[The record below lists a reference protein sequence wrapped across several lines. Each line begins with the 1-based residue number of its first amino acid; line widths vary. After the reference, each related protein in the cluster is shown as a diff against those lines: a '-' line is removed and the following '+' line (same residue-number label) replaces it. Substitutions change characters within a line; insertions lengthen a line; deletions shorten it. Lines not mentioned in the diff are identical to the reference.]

1 MKALIA
7 SGMVSA
13 GMLGLAACQ
22 TVPTAPSGF
31 LSSYDGT
38 SSQKGSLR
46 ASNVHRRDDAAARSI
61 DRVYLE
67 RAVLVAD
74 AAPDLDAAEIAMVL
88 QEVDRQI
95 CFEISERF
103 TVVDRPSDDVGRIRT
118 GVTRILPTN
127 GVGSVISAAVS
138 YFVPGPIG
146 VRMPG
151 STGGLAAEVEML
163 APDNRQVAMIAWA
176 RNATAVG
183 TDDPSLSRVGDALQ
197 FAEPLGDAVGDA
209 LAPGDRPVRPIAD
222 PDPCSAYGPRRNIA
236 GSIAQR
242 LVGFGT
248 GLYVPEMSGTGAA
261 PTATPN
267 E

>member
-74 AAPDLDAAEIAMVL
+74 AAPDLDAAEIATSVPPSRPCSL
-88 QEVDRQI
+88 DSL
-95 CFEISERF
+95 ISKHPEKRWP
-103 TVVDRPSDDVGRIRT
+103 VPPSR
-118 GVTRILPTN
+118 
-127 GVGSVISAAVS
+127 
-138 YFVPGPIG
+138 
-146 VRMPG
+146 
-151 STGGLAAEVEML
+151 
-163 APDNRQVAMIAWA
+163 
-176 RNATAVG
+176 
-183 TDDPSLSRVGDALQ
+183 LSRT
-197 FAEPLGDAVGDA
+197 
-209 LAPGDRPVRPIAD
+209 R
-222 PDPCSAYGPRRNIA
+222 
-236 GSIAQR
+236 
-242 LVGFGT
+242 
-248 GLYVPEMSGTGAA
+248 
-261 PTATPN
+261 
-267 E
+267 